1 MKIEHWHRRQAL
13 CLASQL
19 PDGPDDALAVLDL
32 LRVRPETSGRIAEF
46 SEHEAD

>member
-1 MKIEHWHRRQAL
+1 MARVGRHLKAGEFNHI
-13 CLASQL
+13 
-19 PDGPDDALAVLDL
+19 AVAH